1 MASQKLQTVYKN
13 QKCRKINR
21 AVALAKQVTFPTHSG
36 SSIYSYVSLKIE
48 PYPLDDKYILIEE
61 QINQREEVKKV
72 IDMLEI
78 IPYIHEAI
86 YDFCSADSPNRPPI
100 ANVKI
105 TIIDTNYNL
114 VDFKPFHYYECTH
127 QLLEEIF
134 KD

>member
-1 MASQKLQTVYKN
+1 MTAQKLQTVHKN
-13 QKCRKINR
+13 QPCRKVSR
-21 AVALAKQVTFPTHSG
+21 AIALDKQVAFPTHSG

-48 PYPLDDKYILIEE
+48 PCPLEDKYILIEE
-61 QINQREEVKKV
+61 QINQREEVKRV

-78 IPYIHEAI
+78 VPYIHEAI
-86 YDFCSADSPNRPPI
+86 YDFCSASAPSPI

-105 TIIDTNYNL
+105 TIMDTNYNL

-134 KD
+134 KNV